1 MGRPHAGK
9 LDFEIRSAVSMRHS
23 PVDELDVWFI
33 RSDEVWDGRA
43 MKTPRARPFI
53 SGTLY

>member
-1 MGRPHAGK
+1 
-9 LDFEIRSAVSMRHS
+9 MRHS

>member
-1 MGRPHAGK
+1 
-9 LDFEIRSAVSMRHS
+9 MRHS
-23 PVDELDVWFI
+23 SVDDRDVYFI
-33 RSDEVWDGRA
+33 RRGSVWDGRA